1 MGTGLRLNLEV
12 AQERVLKLKGLLI
25 KQMLRHS
32 CNLSKMKAFHMFNKK
47 LKDSRSEDTE
57 VLQEQITTL

>member
-12 AQERVLKLKGLLI
+12 AQERVLKLKGLLL

-32 CNLSKMKAFHMFNKK
+32 SNLSKMKAFHMLNKK

-57 VLQEQITTL
+57 VLQEQIT